1 MVQMM
6 GLEPIRAV
14 ARYPLK
20 IVRLP
25 FRHIC
30 LFFITC
36 IILPSSAR
44 IVKGKIHEILIKSA
58 VFSSKRLKLLR
69 LKLYRNK

>member
-1 MVQMM
+1 M

-30 LFFITC
+30 LLFITS
-36 IILPSSAR
+36 IILLTPSI
-44 IVKGKIHEILIKSA
+44 IVKENIHEKEIISFQNLLFPR
-58 VFSSKRLKLLR
+58 FSRAQWVSNRAF
-69 LKLYRNK
+69 

>member
-1 MVQMM
+1 M

-36 IILPSSAR
+36 IILSSSPV
-44 IVKGKIHEILIKSA
+44 IVKGNIHVNEKISEAFRPSP
-58 VFSSKRLKLLR
+58 RLTGPDAER
-69 LKLYRNK
+69 